1 MSEPQLGDE
10 ETVIRPAV
18 NVAGLFRHQSVPRSR
33 LRKRK
38 SSISS
43 QRYDRDVHP
52 RCLPPSRKE
61 EGIGEERNTGKFNY
75 VNRWVKY
82 VLSVT
87 NFLFVMIGG
96 ILLVLGIIAFVE
108 SGVITQKS
116 KICILHWIFNITV
129 IVIIVGFITV
139 LVSAT
144 GFIGSLRENQ
154 CLLKFTIIGTLFF
167 VYRETAINHAEEIVK
182 KTFVTQYR
190 EVGFEDSTNFMDFLQ
205 KELQCCGPRSYTD
218 WTANRY
224 FSCNDSYVSPEAC
237 GVPFSCCRRMNDIN
251 ENVINTSCGFGVQ
264 KLPLEEAARQV
275 WTVGCIQ
282 ALITVL
288 EANVVPV
295 SCVIS
300 GIAVLQLLAILL
312 AKTLSTQI
320 ADQLRL
326 LQHESMLCWELGPA
340 PNLKMPLFQKK
351 FSLPK
356 LPSRKASSM
365 TNLSQLDA
373 STRSKEFGLEYGV
386 VKARLSG
393 RNLVFDK
400 GKWIVDSLAQ
410 NGESET
416 APSSE
421 IARECNQIKNENK
434 KLIEENNLLK
444 LKVDIL
450 LDMLTETTAEVHL
463 QETEIQNL
471 RNVLHR
477 KPSSTCPSD
486 SALVVS

>member
-1 MSEPQLGDE
+1 M
-10 ETVIRPAV
+10 
-18 NVAGLFRHQSVPRSR
+18 
-33 LRKRK
+33 
-38 SSISS
+38 
-43 QRYDRDVHP
+43 
-52 RCLPPSRKE
+52 
-61 EGIGEERNTGKFNY
+61 
-75 VNRWVKY
+75 
-82 VLSVT
+82 
-87 NFLFVMIGG
+87 
-96 ILLVLGIIAFVE
+96 
-108 SGVITQKS
+108 
-116 KICILHWIFNITV
+116 
-129 IVIIVGFITV
+129 
-139 LVSAT
+139 
-144 GFIGSLRENQ
+144 
-154 CLLKFTIIGTLFF
+154 
-167 VYRETAINHAEEIVK
+167 
-182 KTFVTQYR
+182 
-190 EVGFEDSTNFMDFLQ
+190 
-205 KELQCCGPRSYTD
+205 LQCCGPRSYTD

-312 AKTLSTQI
+312 AKTLCTQI
-320 ADQLRL
+320 SDQLRL
-326 LQHESMLCWELGPA
+326 LQHESMLCWESRLGSP

-400 GKWIVDSLAQ
+400 GKWIVDSLTQ
-410 NGESET
+410 NGESESV
-416 APSSE
+416 PSSE
-421 IARECNQIKNENK
+421 IARECKQIKNENK

-477 KPSSTCPSD
+477 KPSSTFPSD
-486 SALVVS
+486 SALVAS